1 MARNGPGLSWVQS
14 IRDRSR
20 EIYNSFT
27 ISKSSALMPVQIQE
41 VGGERILVKFSHK
54 FNVLK
59 NFNISLPLQLTSIR
73 NADPDPRDFNHAD
86 QCRSGSTSLIFSRK
100 NCCPKLTK
108 LNLFAGKRPLATRL
122 AFDESMNETGAAP
135 KQPRLAPDPFHSLA
149 GQTFST
155 IQHCGASSLSVASRF
170 WFWSFMDIFLQMMQ
184 RKLIF
189 QEFFNFFFR
198 FKRFFIQFFIYFLSW
213 AVAGLKFRLYFL
225 PGPNFRSV

>member
-1 MARNGPGLSWVQS
+1 
-14 IRDRSR
+14 
-20 EIYNSFT
+20 
-27 ISKSSALMPVQIQE
+27 MPVQIQE

-59 NFNISLPLQLTSIR
+59 NVNISLPLQLTSIR
-73 NADPDPRDFNHAD
+73 NADQDPRDFNHAD

-155 IQHCGASSLSVASRF
+155 IRSWFKISAILPTGTEFPVCLDRYKISVFLVMLKIEIEKNRF
-170 WFWSFMDIFLQMMQ
+170 IGTGTL
-184 RKLIF
+184 
-189 QEFFNFFFR
+189 
-198 FKRFFIQFFIYFLSW
+198 
-213 AVAGLKFRLYFL
+213 
-225 PGPNFRSV
+225 